1 MFSSAKD
8 LMDDEEEL
16 LDDEDEPEL
25 LDLEDETLFGLPI
38 IWNL

>member
-16 LDDEDEPEL
+16 LDDKDELEL
-25 LDLEDETLFGLPI
+25 LELEDETLFGLPI
-38 IWNL
+38 I